1 MAVTCTSSTY
11 IPIQKNGNFLKP
23 VSKVLMPKHYPI
35 LLRKAPILKIRASI
49 KNKIFED
56 QSQGVIC
63 YTDDSGEIICEG
75 YDEGPRFQ
83 QQVSR
88 PSCHPRD
95 VEIMDLLL
103 QKGWLQIVKGG
114 EVNYA
119 DKGVSLQEDLNC
131 NGFNSS
137 FSEA

>member
-11 IPIQKNGNFLKP
+11 IPIQKKGTFLKP
-23 VSKVLMPKHYPI
+23 ASNVFMPKNSPI
-35 LLRKAPILKIRASI
+35 QLRKSPILKIRSSI
-49 KNKIFED
+49 KNKVFED
-56 QSQGVIC
+56 HSQGVLC
-63 YTDDSGEIICEG
+63 YTDDTGELICEG

-83 QQVSR
+83 QQISR
-88 PSCHPRD
+88 PSCQPRD

-114 EVNYA
+114 EINYA
-119 DKGVSLQEDLNC
+119 DKGVSLQEDLNG
-131 NGFNSS
+131 NGFKS